1 MRRIIYKMTENT
13 PYGECF
19 SLRCAFL
26 FFLFV
31 VGGFSVFLFFFY
43 SIIFRS
49 LPIAPFSRRETCACE
64 MPISAAISVCVLPL

>member
-1 MRRIIYKMTENT
+1 MHLHKLDTFGGAYHAR
-13 PYGECF
+13 F
-19 SLRCAFL
+19 VF

-31 VGGFSVFLFFFY
+31 VGGFSVFLFFFLLFFY